1 MMKQIDVEKLD
12 WEVWKDG
19 KELVIHYGTIGD
31 TGDTEERK
39 KSHDVEDLL
48 NECLGWT
55 RKGACDGEDIGSGTA
70 NIFNYVIDVE
80 KATQT
85 ILEELKTNNLLNGV
99 KIACLHPE
107 DEKYTTLYPK
117 GAEFNLLLK
126 EH

>member
-55 RKGACDGEDIGSGTA
+55 RM
-70 NIFNYVIDVE
+70 VLVM
-80 KATQT
+80 
-85 ILEELKTNNLLNGV
+85 
-99 KIACLHPE
+99 
-107 DEKYTTLYPK
+107 
-117 GAEFNLLLK
+117 AEI
-126 EH
+126 